1 MFAQLAERMSSVSSA
16 AGAGAPSAVAVKS
29 APDRSA
35 AGAEAASPNGAA
47 QPNVQ
52 LQGAQISGQGTLA
65 PSAPASPYDDIPYAN
80 DEPPAEE
87 WETTPDRPVAGQKRS
102 RYQQLLDQ
110 AKATQA
116 TASPATPSPSGRD
129 LNLKYVEDIP
139 SDDDESIEDSGL
151 VGRAAIERLL
161 GGRLIEERSHDG
173 S

>member
-1 MFAQLAERMSSVSSA
+1 VFAQLAERMSSASPGAV
-16 AGAGAPSAVAVKS
+16 AGAPAAVAVKF
-29 APDRSA
+29 APESA
-35 AGAEAASPNGAA
+35 AGTEAPSPNGTA

-52 LQGAQISGQGTLA
+52 LQGAQISNPSAPA
-65 PSAPASPYDDIPYAN
+65 PSAPASPYDDVPFAN

-87 WETTPDRPVAGQKRS
+87 WETTPDRQVPGQKRS

-116 TASPATPSPSGRD
+116 TATPATPSPSGRD

-161 GGRLIEERSHDG
+161 GGRLIEERNHDG

>member
-1 MFAQLAERMSSVSSA
+1 VFAQLAERMSSASPGAV
-16 AGAGAPSAVAVKS
+16 AGAPAAVAVKF
-29 APDRSA
+29 APESA
-35 AGAEAASPNGAA
+35 AGTEAPSPNGTA

-52 LQGAQISGQGTLA
+52 LQGAQNSNPSAPA
-65 PSAPASPYDDIPYAN
+65 PSAPASPYDDVPFAN

-87 WETTPDRPVAGQKRS
+87 WETTPDRQVPGQKRS

-116 TASPATPSPSGRD
+116 TATPATPSPSGRD

-161 GGRLIEERSHDG
+161 GGRLIEERNHDG

>member
-16 AGAGAPSAVAVKS
+16 VAAGVPSAVAVKS
-29 APDRSA
+29 APDHSA
-35 AGAEAASPNGAA
+35 TGAEAPSPNGAA

-52 LQGAQISGQGTLA
+52 SPGAQIPDQSASA
-65 PSAPASPYDDIPYAN
+65 PSAPASPYDDVPYAN

-87 WETTPDRPVAGQKRS
+87 WETTPDRQVPGQKRS

-116 TASPATPSPSGRD
+116 TASPATPSPAGRD

-161 GGRLIEERSHDG
+161 GGRLIEERNHDG

>member
-1 MFAQLAERMSSVSSA
+1 MQ
-16 AGAGAPSAVAVKS
+16 S
-29 APDRSA
+29 APGHPT
-35 AGAEAASPNGAA
+35 AGAEAAAPSGPGAA
-47 QPNVQ
+47 QPN
-52 LQGAQISGQGTLA
+52 AQFTPASSPSAPA
-65 PSAPASPYDDIPYAN
+65 PSAPATPYDDIPYAN

-87 WETTPDRPVAGQKRS
+87 WETTPDRHVPGQKRS

-116 TASPATPSPSGRD
+116 AAAPTPSPSGSN